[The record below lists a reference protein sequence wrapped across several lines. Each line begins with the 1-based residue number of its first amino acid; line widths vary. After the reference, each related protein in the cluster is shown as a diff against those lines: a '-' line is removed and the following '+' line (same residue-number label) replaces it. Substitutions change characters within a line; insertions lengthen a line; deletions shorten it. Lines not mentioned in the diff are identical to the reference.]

1 MSKTSKSATATIP
14 VYMKYANSVSQS
26 WLDPQSKLRPSDLD
40 KPSIDV
46 SIDDYPMIIE
56 FNKMSDNTSNIHS
69 TVDVDQPLFQPAPK
83 IVLFEEYDPFTIV
96 EKKIYFRN
104 KDSVRNLLYIILTMQ
119 PLSVTHL
126 VLRLFAR
133 LREESK

>member
-104 KDSVRNLLYIILTMQ
+104 KDSVRTLHYTYYAI
-119 PLSVTHL
+119 PLSDLSH
-126 VLRLFAR
+126 AWIIC
-133 LREESK
+133 